1 MDAFRR
7 FCNSESNLTKVTH
20 FPYVIAWDLSSKV
33 PFFFR
38 IWPWLWVIVFFHT
51 IPRTHFPS
59 CRRRKRFR
67 QNAKLFT
74 ACSFQANAFTSYV
87 FFFSSLIKSL
97 IFFFSLSCFMLHAS
111 CMHELHDVRESSKK
125 AYDAEQIKNDI
136 HSHCVRVGQKKNGQ
150 PHLFTYKFSFACTP
164 VEYRYVTYS
173 WIHARTSH
181 TPYRIRYL
189 LYESWT
195 MEYINAP
202 FERPYMAFL

>member
-1 MDAFRR
+1 MRSVFK
-7 FCNSESNLTKVTH
+7 ST
-20 FPYVIAWDLSSKV
+20 I
-33 PFFFR
+33 FFFEYDHGYGWSFSF
-38 IWPWLWVIVFFHT
+38 IQFHAL
-51 IPRTHFPS
+51 I
-59 CRRRKRFR
+59 
-67 QNAKLFT
+67 
-74 ACSFQANAFTSYV
+74 FQAAEDERDFDKMPNYLQHVLFKRTPLLRTF